1 MDLSIV
7 TTLYQSEPYVKEFHR
22 RATAAAESF
31 TQDFEIVF
39 VNDGSPDASLA
50 AALERHAEDPRVR
63 VVDFSRN
70 FGHHK
75 AIMTGLDYARGKK
88 VFLLDSDLE
97 EPPELLDVFWDK
109 MESTHCD
116 VVYGVQR
123 ARKGSWFERGTGA
136 IFYAVFN
143 LLSPEPIPRNLIT
156 ARLMTRPYVDAL
168 LLHRE
173 REICIAGLWA
183 ATGFQ
188 QEPVVVDKGNKGHS
202 VYDLRRKI
210 TNLVNAITSFSNRP
224 LVFIF
229 YLGSLISLGATAAA
243 AYLIIYRL
251 FIGPLKD
258 GWPSLMVS
266 IWLLGGLTIFSLGVI
281 GIYLS
286 KIFTETK
293 QRPYT
298 IVRQVYERTSNGR
311 SLS

>member
-1 MDLSIV
+1 MELSIV
-7 TTLYQSEPYVKEFHR
+7 TTLYQSAPYVKDFHE
-22 RATAAAESF
+22 RATAAAEAI

-39 VNDGSPDASLA
+39 VNDGSPDESLA
-50 AALERHAEDPRVR
+50 AALETHAEDDRVR

-75 AIMTGLDYARGKK
+75 AIMTGLDYAHGDR
-88 VFLLDSDLE
+88 VFLVDSDLE
-97 EPPELLDVFWDK
+97 EPPELLDTFWDK
-109 MESTHCD
+109 MRATECD

-123 ARKGSWFERGTGA
+123 ARKGKLFERAAGTL
-136 IFYAVFN
+136 FYAVFN

-168 LLHRE
+168 LQHRE

-188 QEPVVVDKGNKGHS
+188 QEPVIVDKGHKGQS
-202 VYDLRRKI
+202 VYDLSRKF

-229 YLGSLISLGATAAA
+229 YLGSLISLGAAAA
-243 AYLIIYRL
+243 ATYLIVYRL

-298 IVRQVYERTSNGR
+298 IVRQVYERNNNGR
-311 SLS
+311 PVA

>member
-7 TTLYQSEPYVKEFHR
+7 TTLYQSAPYVKDFHK
-22 RATAAAESF
+22 RASDAARAV
-31 TQDFEIVF
+31 TDDYEIVF
-39 VNDGSPDASLA
+39 VNDGSPDESLA
-50 AALERHAEDPRVR
+50 AALERHAEDDHVR

-75 AIMTGLDYARGKK
+75 AIMTGLDYAKGDR
-88 VFLLDSDLE
+88 VFLIDSDLE
-97 EPPELLDVFWDK
+97 EPPELLDTFWDK
-109 MESTHCD
+109 MKLTDCD

-123 ARKGSWFERGTGA
+123 TRKGRFFERIAGSL
-136 IFYAVFN
+136 FYAAFN
-143 LLSPEPIPRNLIT
+143 FLSPEPIPPNLIT
-156 ARLMTRPYVDAL
+156 ARLMKRPYVNAL
-168 LLHRE
+168 LQHRE

-183 ATGFQ
+183 ATGFR
-188 QEPVVVDKGNKGHS
+188 QEPVIVDKGDKGDS
-202 VYDLRRKI
+202 VYDLRRKF

-229 YLGSLISLGATAAA
+229 YLGSLISLGAAAA
-243 AYLIIYRL
+243 AVYLIVYRL

-298 IVRQVYERTSNGR
+298 IVRQVYERNGNGR
-311 SLS
+311 AHP

>member
-7 TTLYQSEPYVKEFHR
+7 TTLYQSAPYVKDFHR
-22 RATAAAESF
+22 RASAAAEQV

-39 VNDGSPDASLA
+39 VNDGSPDESLA
-50 AALERHAEDPRVR
+50 AALERHAEDARVR

-75 AIMTGLDYARGKK
+75 AIMTGLDYARGDR
-88 VFLLDSDLE
+88 VFLIDSDLE
-97 EPPELLDVFWDK
+97 EAPELLDAFWDK
-109 MESTHCD
+109 MRATECD

-123 ARKGSWFERGTGA
+123 TRKGRLFERAAGA
-136 IFYAVFN
+136 LFYAVFN

-168 LLHRE
+168 LQHRE

-188 QEPVVVDKGNKGHS
+188 QEPVVVDKGHKGQS
-202 VYDLRRKI
+202 VYDLRRKF

-229 YLGSLISLGATAAA
+229 YLGSLISIGATLAA

-298 IVRQVYERTSNGR
+298 IVRQVYERTNNGR
-311 SLS
+311 PVA

>member
-7 TTLYQSEPYVKEFHR
+7 TTLYQSAPYVKDFHE
-22 RATAAAESF
+22 RASAAAESI
-31 TQDFEIVF
+31 TEDFEIVF
-39 VNDGSPDASLA
+39 VNDGSPDESLA
-50 AALERHAEDPRVR
+50 AALERHAEDDRVR

-75 AIMTGLDYARGKK
+75 AIMTGLDYANGKK
-88 VFLLDSDLE
+88 VFLIDSDLE
-97 EPPELLDVFWDK
+97 EPPELLDTFWDK
-109 MESTHCD
+109 MRTTECD

-123 ARKGSWFERGTGA
+123 TRKGNWFERAAGA
-136 IFYAVFN
+136 VFYAVFN

-168 LLHRE
+168 LQHRE

-188 QEPVVVDKGNKGHS
+188 QEPVVVDKGNKGQS
-202 VYDLRRKI
+202 VYDLRRKF

-229 YLGSLISLGATAAA
+229 YLGSLISIGAAMAA

-298 IVRQVYERTSNGR
+298 IVRQVYERNGNGR